1 MEDDRVSSL
10 EGAVTAMEHKL
21 NQILD
26 TISRL
31 TTVTVTPPSVVP
43 DTLSNPEPKP
53 WKARRPKPATPPEFD
68 GDRKKGLTFLNS
80 CQTYIR
86 LCPEEFHDEQTKII
100 WAMSY
105 MKSGR
110 AAKWTARIFKWEEL
124 SENKGCSKFAD
135 WEDFQDEFK
144 KEFTPAHADSLAI
157 NCLES
162 TAYYQKSRS
171 LDDYIDENMGMHSRQ
186 RHSVALRPL

>member
-1 MEDDRVSSL
+1 
-10 EGAVTAMEHKL
+10 MEHKL

-31 TTVTVTPPSVVP
+31 PTVTVTPPSVVP

-53 WKARRPKPATPPEFD
+53 RKARQPKLVTLPEFD
-68 GDRKKGLTFLNS
+68 RDCKKDLTFLNS

-86 LCPEEFHDEQTKII
+86 LCPEEFHDEQMKII

-124 SENKGCSKFAD
+124 SENEGCLKFAD
-135 WEDFQDEFK
+135 WEDFRDEFK
-144 KEFTPAHADSLAI
+144 
-157 NCLES
+157 
-162 TAYYQKSRS
+162 RS
-171 LDDYIDENMGMHSRQ
+171 SPQ
-186 RHSVALRPL
+186 RTQTR